1 MKNRF
6 QLPAAIRLNKCAAP
20 LHIRFL
26 WPILAPHHII
36 LAPPLPQ
43 KKILAPPASKRISE
57 TSRLCAMATSK
68 KMTKPCFRL
77 KVDSGKCLNNLEK
90 WFVKENLKCVNAF
103 AISKYYLIC
112 VKGRSSPSVLQS
124 DHEIG

>member
-6 QLPAAIRLNKCAAP
+6 QFPAAIRLNKCAAP

-26 WPILAPHHII
+26 WPILAP
-36 LAPPLPQ
+36 PLPE
-43 KKILAPPASKRISE
+43 KKILATPALQRISE
-57 TSRLCAMATSK
+57 TSRLCAMATFK
-68 KMTKPCFRL
+68 KLTKPRFRL

-103 AISKYYLIC
+103 AISKYNLIC
-112 VKGRSSPSVLQS
+112 VKGRSSLSVLQS